1 MSGTALALP
10 GRFIPPSP
18 GDLPRLRRTLQ
29 PCRVGMHED
38 KRVIL
43 IAEDHL
49 DSREALRV
57 LLEASGYE
65 VVLAEDGQEAVRQA
79 VEVRPD
85 LIIMDIMMPNVDGF
99 EATRR
104 IRAEE
109 ELKDTPI
116 LALTAMEGAQN
127 RVIEAGCNA
136 CVTKPIDVR
145 GFLAMVNRWLERR
158 GVNGASCA

>member
-1 MSGTALALP
+1 MPDG
-10 GRFIPPSP
+10 
-18 GDLPRLRRTLQ
+18 
-29 PCRVGMHED
+29 

-43 IAEDHL
+43 IAEDHP

-65 VVLAEDGQEAVRQA
+65 VALAEDGQEAVRKA
-79 VEVRPD
+79 LEVRPD

-99 EATRR
+99 EATRQ
-104 IRAEE
+104 IRSQEY
-109 ELKDTPI
+109 LRDTPI

-145 GFLAMVNRWLERR
+145 GFLLMVNRWLGQR
-158 GVNGASCA
+158 GMNGASCASCA